1 MKIGKIEFEKYPLF
15 LAPME
20 DVTDPAFRI
29 LCKRFGADMVYS
41 EFISA
46 DALIRNIESSSRK
59 LKILEEERP
68 VAIQLYGRE
77 PEPIR
82 DAAIIAEEAKPQ
94 KPKRVPPPSA
104 PVKQHSE
111 SSSIVCYYLVRTAKS
126 SQYIVFQKLND
137 Y

>member
-1 MKIGKIEFEKYPLF
+1 MKIGNIEFKEYPLF

-20 DVTDPAFRI
+20 DVTDPAFRL

-46 DALIRNIESSSRK
+46 DALIRSIESSAKK
-59 LKILEEERP
+59 LTLYEKERP

-82 DAAIIAEEAKPQ
+82 DAAIIAEEANPDI
-94 KPKRVPPPSA
+94 VDLNFGC
-104 PVKQHSE
+104 PVKKVAGKGVPSFIKKAVE
-111 SSSIVCYYLVRTAKS
+111 SYLA
-126 SQYIVFQKLND
+126 
-137 Y
+137 